1 MNWLN
6 RSQIL
11 QWIIFTEL
19 SGQKCTNP
27 EQREI
32 FYAEYHNY
40 YSNKAQ
46 KRA

>member
-11 QWIIFTEL
+11 QWIIVNQL
-19 SGQKCTNP
+19 AGQKVYKPWTVWD
-27 EQREI
+27 